1 MSLKEINAQPL
12 DDYYQLDQKAYKGFE
27 KMNN

>member
-1 MSLKEINAQPL
+1 MSLKEIGAQPL
-12 DDYYQLDQKAYKGFE
+12 DDYYQLDQRTCKGFK